1 MNGGW
6 MNCCKKHL
14 KTMESD
20 IKKKGHEHIM
30 STPDAD
36 GRGRCDYPKC
46 KERAVYEVYWNDHI

>member
-1 MNGGW
+1 